1 MPSGW
6 RLTSLGSEV
15 SQAGLKQVADELL
28 EHSENKT
35 IWLFFGEMGSGKTTL
50 IKAIARRL
58 GVQETMSS
66 PTFSIVNEYA
76 SGKGVKVYHVDLYRL
91 KSEQEVVDIGM
102 EDYFRSGAYCFV
114 EWPEK
119 LGRWAPTDVMQVR
132 ITPMNALHRKIE
144 YQTV

>member
-15 SQAGLKQVADELL
+15 LQTGLEPVADELL
-28 EHSENKT
+28 EHSENKK

-50 IKAIARRL
+50 IKTIARRL

-76 SGKGVKVYHVDLYRL
+76 SRTGEKVYHVDLYRL
-91 KSEQEVVDIGM
+91 KSEQEIVDIGM
-102 EDYFRSGAYCFV
+102 EDYFSSGAYCFV

-119 LGRWAPTDVMQVR
+119 LGRWMPAEVMQVR
-132 ITPMNALHRKIE
+132 ITPTDKLHRKIE
-144 YQTV
+144 YQTA